1 MQMPVVIVIIAVT
14 LGVLAGCD
22 RHAQEN
28 MRDASEMSCKDRPA
42 SGCFLGGTSKP
53 SSSKQW

>member
-1 MQMPVVIVIIAVT
+1 MPVAIMVIAVA

-22 RHAQEN
+22 RHAKEN
-28 MRDASEMSCKDRPA
+28 MPDASEMSCKDRPA